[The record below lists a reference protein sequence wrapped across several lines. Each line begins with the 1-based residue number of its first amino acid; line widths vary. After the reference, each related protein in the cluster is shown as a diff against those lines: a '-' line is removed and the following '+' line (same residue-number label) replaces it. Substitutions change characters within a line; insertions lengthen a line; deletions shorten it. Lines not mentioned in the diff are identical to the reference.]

1 MAASAG
7 QGERATSFAMA
18 CNLLSQYVRKN
29 GAAAVD
35 LGLGINKVEAEGKTT
50 LPGAEES
57 GRKETM
63 ELFPQSAGLGAVQD
77 AAAPDATSLSESGL
91 DVAKRYLGVKVDK
104 IRVHLFDGASYDATV
119 VARDDHWNLLA
130 LCVRFSRAVKTMEMA
145 EISENTMGAI
155 YHHVQPVHFDSAR
168 VMLSPGDTT
177 IGLGRLP
184 EETFGLQANR
194 GVYTGQR
201 WSNRPTDCQ
210 EMQKATFINT
220 YTAIGGPAIDKNG
233 QVIGILFHNLDS
245 TPFLPSNVILKWWDH
260 FKKSAGKYC
269 RPKIRVFGVNLRQ
282 AQTSAWGKVPK
293 SLYEGFDG
301 FFVEHTSRAVRT
313 AGLRKNDLI
322 IQCNGKYVATSLQL
336 FVILAENVGKT
347 VEVTFVKAE
356 DGKTRSVLLPVE
368 ETLRG
373 DFHWWTI
380 SQYPDEFWRI
390 LVLVDVS

>member
-35 LGLGINKVEAEGKTT
+35 LGLGINKGEPPLRPRGRLL
-50 LPGAEES
+50 LPGADES

-77 AAAPDATSLSESGL
+77 TAAPDATRFLVVS
-91 DVAKRYLGVKVDK
+91 VKVNK
-104 IRVHLFDGASYDATV
+104 IRFHLFDGASYDATV

-130 LCVRFSRAVKTMEMA
+130 LSVRFSRAVKTMEMA

-194 GVYTGQR
+194 RVYTGQR
-201 WSNRPTDCQ
+201 WSNRPTDWQ

-269 RPKIRVFGVNLRQ
+269 RPKIRVFGVNL
-282 AQTSAWGKVPK
+282 
-293 SLYEGFDG
+293 
-301 FFVEHTSRAVRT
+301 
-313 AGLRKNDLI
+313 
-322 IQCNGKYVATSLQL
+322 
-336 FVILAENVGKT
+336 
-347 VEVTFVKAE
+347 
-356 DGKTRSVLLPVE
+356 
-368 ETLRG
+368 
-373 DFHWWTI
+373 
-380 SQYPDEFWRI
+380 
-390 LVLVDVS
+390 